1 MAGGEGECGDDVAGW
16 LVRERR
22 SLDILPVK
30 KEAKLSASKV
40 PGEVVG
46 SGEEDLRCRS
56 LLTVCQI
63 RLGLSEAEDT
73 RLEKYFFGRQDEL
86 VVLVAERLEGG
97 PVSSRVSTFPDV
109 FSVAKGKPKCAE
121 GGKKPWV

>member
-1 MAGGEGECGDDVAGW
+1 M
-16 LVRERR
+16 
-22 SLDILPVK
+22 
-30 KEAKLSASKV
+30 
-40 PGEVVG
+40 G

-56 LLTVCQI
+56 LLTVCQ
-63 RLGLSEAEDT
+63 RSLGLSEAEDA

-109 FSVAKGKPKCAE
+109 FSV
-121 GGKKPWV
+121 V